1 MMRYFLII
9 VLCVVL
15 TVWFSET
22 AQAAIEYYPDPVYQ
36 KMGADDSHPMDD
48 MIALAKQGDVRAQF
62 ILGDLYAKGKGGLAK
77 DSAKAHHWFEESA
90 INGYNHSF
98 IRLAALAKHENKPLE
113 AWKWYTLAIKGFGQG
128 GELTF
133 VITARHNL
141 IIDAKLIAKDI
152 WRAKKFMKDWVLARN
167 KRLCTA
173 NKTCSDTP

>member
-1 MMRYFLII
+1 MMRYFLMI
-9 VLCVVL
+9 VLCTVL
-15 TVWFSET
+15 TVYFFEI
-22 AQAAIEYYPDPVYQ
+22 AQADIEYQPDPVYQ
-36 KMGADDSHPMDD
+36 KLGENDLHPMED
-48 MIALAKQGDVRAQF
+48 MIVLAKQGNVRAQF
-62 ILGDLYAKGKGGLAK
+62 ILGDLYAKGKGGFAK
-77 DSAKAHHWFEESA
+77 DTVKACRWFEESA

-133 VITARHNL
+133 VIAARHNL